1 MRHSFKTAIALL
13 LCIAV
18 ILPMLS
24 SCGLQKYLGFLG
36 FGKDKETQIQTD
48 DNANDESDDNES
60 NNSGNSGTVNDA
72 TDNSGKSGTVDK
84 DTDNSG
90 NSGTVDKDTDNSGN
104 SGNDSTTVEAVEI
117 TLDKSDLSMVKGDN
131 VTLTVLFSPSNVTDK
146 AITWTTSDAS
156 VATVNNGT
164 VSAVGEGEAVIT
176 AKTPNG
182 KEASCKVTVTE
193 LLLPSGLNYELVE
206 NDSFYMVT
214 GYYGNAKEY
223 TVPTIYDGLR
233 VIGIKEGAFKDNTRL
248 EKITV
253 STNVQ
258 SIGAKAFAGCIS
270 LDSIE
275 IPQSVTALS
284 NNLFEGCSSLET
296 IKIHSKIKT
305 IGDEAFKNCVA
316 LKSVIFESGVE
327 TIGKFAFDGCS
338 ALEGVVLPDSVTAV
352 GNGAFRNS
360 KSLRSIVLSNNM
372 TSISNITFQNCEA
385 LEKITLHSN
394 ITSLGNSAFSY
405 CYSLNEIE
413 ILGDITSFGDSTF
426 YHCKKLE
433 NIYFASKTNGD
444 LGSSHYIFCCAGIEG
459 DGITLTIQKDAII
472 PEGLFEPFEE
482 ANRPKLVAII
492 FEEGTQGVDYF
503 AEYGNFKYLKR
514 VTFDKDLEYISSNA
528 FSESSDITFN
538 VADENFDFVGWYD
551 NAEFSGASVDPTKYS
566 GTSEKLYARCQA
578 DQECV
583 TVDKNIASAGS
594 VKIDSSFDYKMP
606 VMLTATTNYGYT
618 FDGWYVD
625 GTKVSGSSSY
635 TFDLTDKITVEARW
649 NINSYGITLN
659 KNISAA
665 GSVSGAGTYEYL
677 SSKTVTATTNYGY
690 TFDGWYI
697 NGTRVSTSTS
707 YTVTVDKSVTIEAR
721 WKINSYAITLT
732 KNISA
737 AGSVSGAGTY
747 EYLSSKTVK
756 ATTNYGYTFDGW
768 YIDGTRV
775 STSTSYTVTVDKS
788 MTIEARWKINS
799 YAITLTKNIS
809 AAGSVSGAGTFE
821 YLSTKTVTATTN
833 YGYTFDGWYINGT
846 RVSTSTSYTFS
857 VEKSVTIEARW
868 KKASYTVTLN
878 KNISAAGSVSGAG
891 SFEYLSSKT
900 VTATANIGYTF
911 DGWYIDGTRV
921 STSTS
926 YTFTVEKS
934 VTIEARWAISSDFTG
949 FNFTSTQTTCTIT
962 GIKDKT
968 VTNVVIPNTVTSIRY
983 EAFYNC
989 SSLTSV
995 TIGNSVTSIGSYAFC
1010 NCSSLTSVTI
1020 GNSVTSIGDYA
1031 FEGCSSLTSVTIPD
1045 SVTSIGSSAFEG
1057 CSSLTSVTIGNSV
1070 TSIGNYAFRYCR
1082 SLTSVTIGNSVTSIG
1097 NSAFYNCSSLT
1108 SVTIPDSV
1116 TSIDSSAFPGCSSLT
1131 SIIVDENNSSY
1142 KSIDGNL
1149 YSKDGEK
1156 LIRYAIGKSDTSF
1169 VIPNSVTSI
1178 GKYAFSGCSSLT
1190 SVTIPNSVKS
1200 IGYEAFYNCSS
1211 LTSIT
1216 IPDSVTSIDYYAF
1229 RGCSSLTSITIPNS
1243 VTSIGSYA
1251 FEGCSSH
1258 VCVRSS

>member
-24 SCGLQKYLGFLG
+24 SCGLQKYLGFLD

-60 NNSGNSGTVNDA
+60 NNSENSGTVNDA
-72 TDNSGKSGTVDK
+72 
-84 DTDNSG
+84 TDNSG

-104 SGNDSTTVEAVEI
+104 SGNESTTVEAVEI

-131 VTLTVLFSPSNVTDK
+131 ITLTVLFSPSNVTDK
-146 AITWTTSDAS
+146 TITWTTSDAS

-164 VSAVGEGEAVIT
+164 VSAVGEGEAIIT
-176 AKTPNG
+176 AKTVNG

-248 EKITV
+248 EKITI

-270 LDSIE
+270 LKSIE

-305 IGDEAFKNCVA
+305 IGEETFKNCVA

-338 ALEGVVLPDSVTAV
+338 ALESIVLPDSVTAV

-433 NIYFASKTNGD
+433 KIYFASKTKGN

-492 FEEGTQGVDYF
+492 FEAGTQGVDYF

-551 NAEFSGASVDPTKYS
+551 NAEFSGAPVDPTKYS
-566 GTSEKLYARCQA
+566 GSSEKLYARWQA
-578 DQECV
+578 DQSYI
-583 TVDKNIASAGS
+583 TVEKNIDVAGS

-606 VMLTATTNYGYT
+606 VTLTATTNYGYT
-618 FDGWYVD
+618 FDGWYID

-665 GSVSGAGTYEYL
+665 GSVSGAGTFEYLSKKTVTATTNYGYTFDGWYIDGTRVSTSTSYTVTVEKAVTIEARWKINSYAITLTKNISAAGSVSGAGTYEYL
-677 SSKTVTATTNYGY
+677 SKKTVTATTNYGYTFDGWYIDGTKVSGSSSYTFDLTDKITVEARWKINSYGITLNKNISAAGSVSGAGAFEYLSLQTVTATTNHGYTFDGWYIDGTRVSTSTSYTVTVDKSVTIEARWKKASYTVTLTKNISAAGSVSGAGTYEYLSTKTVTATTNYGY

-707 YTVTVDKSVTIEAR
+707 YTVTVDKS
-721 WKINSYAITLT
+721 
-732 KNISA
+732 
-737 AGSVSGAGTY
+737 
-747 EYLSSKTVK
+747 
-756 ATTNYGYTFDGW
+756 
-768 YIDGTRV
+768 
-775 STSTSYTVTVDKS
+775 

-799 YAITLTKNIS
+799 YSITLTKNIS

-821 YLSTKTVTATTN
+821 YLSKKTVTATTN
-833 YGYTFDGWYINGT
+833 YG
-846 RVSTSTSYTFS
+846 
-857 VEKSVTIEARW
+857 
-868 KKASYTVTLN
+868 
-878 KNISAAGSVSGAG
+878 
-891 SFEYLSSKT
+891 
-900 VTATANIGYTF
+900 
-911 DGWYIDGTRV
+911 
-921 STSTS
+921 
-926 YTFTVEKS
+926 
-934 VTIEARWAISSDFTG
+934 
-949 FNFTSTQTTCTIT
+949 
-962 GIKDKT
+962 
-968 VTNVVIPNTVTSIRY
+968 
-983 EAFYNC
+983 
-989 SSLTSV
+989 
-995 TIGNSVTSIGSYAFC
+995 
-1010 NCSSLTSVTI
+1010 
-1020 GNSVTSIGDYA
+1020 
-1031 FEGCSSLTSVTIPD
+1031 
-1045 SVTSIGSSAFEG
+1045 
-1057 CSSLTSVTIGNSV
+1057 
-1070 TSIGNYAFRYCR
+1070 
-1082 SLTSVTIGNSVTSIG
+1082 
-1097 NSAFYNCSSLT
+1097 
-1108 SVTIPDSV
+1108 
-1116 TSIDSSAFPGCSSLT
+1116 
-1131 SIIVDENNSSY
+1131 
-1142 KSIDGNL
+1142 
-1149 YSKDGEK
+1149 
-1156 LIRYAIGKSDTSF
+1156 
-1169 VIPNSVTSI
+1169 
-1178 GKYAFSGCSSLT
+1178 
-1190 SVTIPNSVKS
+1190 
-1200 IGYEAFYNCSS
+1200 
-1211 LTSIT
+1211 
-1216 IPDSVTSIDYYAF
+1216 
-1229 RGCSSLTSITIPNS
+1229 
-1243 VTSIGSYA
+1243 
-1251 FEGCSSH
+1251 
-1258 VCVRSS
+1258 